1 LILEIKLANGK
12 IKDHRARIKE
22 EIKRNQIQ
30 MKILIA
36 TSNSV
41 YTITTIQE
49 LTLYTYSTE
58 NAQELLN
65 FNLIERTKL
74 EKLALLSIDFNLGIR
89 VTSHY

>member
-1 LILEIKLANGK
+1 
-12 IKDHRARIKE
+12 
-22 EIKRNQIQ
+22 